1 MLDSTLFGVVIG
13 LVLFYALLSIIISSI
28 NEFIVSLIGTRGKN
42 LALGIRTMLSG
53 GEGNALA
60 EAVLNS
66 PVVKNFGSPSGGS
79 AGKSR
84 LPSYLPA
91 ESFVSAL
98 IRALVPPDG
107 QSRPPALAD
116 IENAV
121 SKIDDPELRHRLTAL
136 LDEADGEI
144 DKFRAAAE
152 KWYNN
157 MMDRVSGW
165 YKRKISWILLCIS
178 IVVASVL
185 NADTIVMIDALINDS
200 SLRASVVQQAEL
212 VATESP
218 AIAQS
223 TIQLDSNLRATIPLD
238 SSLQRVQQGLTFT
251 TAELDKLD
259 LLGWEPSPY
268 LRNKVP
274 ANGSILGWLEK
285 VLGLLLTAMA
295 ISLGAP
301 FWFDVLSKVSRLRSS
316 GAPPQTVASSP
327 AQGQIAVPQSSMNP
341 NATPQMQPQMQAGVQ
356 SSTGPQTGDLAQSG
370 PEGNTTNPAPPQ
382 S

>member
-13 LVLFYALLSIIISSI
+13 LVLFYALLSVIISSI

-53 GEGNALA
+53 GKGNALA
-60 EAVLNS
+60 DAVLHS
-66 PVVKNFGSPSGGS
+66 PVVKNFGAPSGKAS
-79 AGKSR
+79 GKSR
-84 LPSYLPA
+84 MPSYLPA

-107 QSRPPALAD
+107 QSKPPALAD

-121 SKIDDPELRHRLTAL
+121 NKIDDPELRHRLTAL

-185 NADTIVMIDALINDS
+185 NADTIVMIDALINDA

-212 VATESP
+212 VATEHP
-218 AIAQS
+218 AIAET
-223 TIQLDSNLRATIPLD
+223 TIQFDSNLRATIPLD
-238 SSLQRVQQGLTFT
+238 SSLQRVQQGLNFT
-251 TAELDKLD
+251 TNELDKLD

-268 LRNKVP
+268 LHNKVP
-274 ANGSILGWLEK
+274 VSGSILGWLQK
-285 VLGLLLTAMA
+285 IIGLLLTAMA

-301 FWFDVLSKVSRLRSS
+301 FWFDVLSKVSRLRGA
-316 GAPPQTVASSP
+316 GAPPSTAAAP
-327 AQGQIAVPQSSMNP
+327 AQGASNP
-341 NATPQMQPQMQAGVQ
+341 PPPGAAAPMANQA
-356 SSTGPQTGDLAQSG
+356 QTGTQTQAQPG
-370 PEGNTTNPAPPQ
+370 GTARPGAADGAQVMPPPQ
-382 S
+382 G